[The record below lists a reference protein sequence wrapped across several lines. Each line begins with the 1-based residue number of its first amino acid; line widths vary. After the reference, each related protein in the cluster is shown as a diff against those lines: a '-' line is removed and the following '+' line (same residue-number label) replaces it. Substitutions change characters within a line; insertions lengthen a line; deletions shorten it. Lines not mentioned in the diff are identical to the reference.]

1 MPSRPVR
8 QAPPSPLDP
17 GDTIEE
23 SVSASVKTG
32 GSEVWVKVGATCKV
46 RAGESADQAEA
57 RLNQFLNEKITER
70 VNDIVNA

>member
-1 MPSRPVR
+1 MPPRPTR
-8 QAPPSPLDP
+8 TAPPSPLDP

-46 RAGESADQAEA
+46 RQGETADQAEA
-57 RLNQFLNEKITER
+57 RLNGFLTQKISER